1 MAAADP
7 GQARAASAH
16 ADGASGP
23 DVYAELSDDGVILA
37 SGSFFKPRIASL
49 N

>member
-16 ADGASGP
+16 ADG
-23 DVYAELSDDGVILA
+23 LA
-37 SGSFFKPRIASL
+37 GLTFMQSCQMMA
-49 N
+49 